1 MQDGLFSYVLWI
13 MNHDIMRVAMT
24 IYTVSDTL
32 LFLSPKLLVN
42 FPLVRQ
48 LSLYITLLLEEIID
62 GNHWWNLHLFFL
74 KHVYETAGD
83 TRTFYV
89 WTLQDQY
96 RRGVSYNQIFFCLCE
111 PEANRTRSLFLNN
124 RFSFTISERHV
135 LWNFRSCMV
144 LYSY

>member
-1 MQDGLFSYVLWI
+1 MQDGLFSYVLLI
-13 MNHDIMRVAMT
+13 MNDEIMRVAMT
-24 IYTVSDTL
+24 RYTVSDTL

-62 GNHWWNLHLFFL
+62 GNHWQNLNPFFL
-74 KHVYETAGD
+74 KTVYTTGD
-83 TRTFYV
+83 ARRFYV
-89 WTLQDQY
+89 WALQDQC

-135 LWNFRSCMV
+135 L
-144 LYSY
+144 